1 MDYTVGD
8 VAKVIE
14 DLAPLATAES
24 WDNVGLLLGDR
35 KQVVKRITLS
45 LDFDDQALDL
55 AIKQDCQLIVTH
67 HPVIFPTI
75 DRITSDS
82 RATDRILRA
91 SRAGIAI
98 YSAHT
103 NLDACPGGVNDALAA
118 VLGFYVEE
126 AIVELDPSLKAYAH
140 QDPLKMA
147 DVATSL
153 KGKFDIPEVG
163 FGFGRICTLRNEL
176 TRYTLV
182 RLVNNQLQT
191 AGCILNFD
199 LNKKVKKIALSG
211 GSFDEAWMDIL
222 VKKRVDLLIT
232 GEIKHHVLK
241 ALADRDIAVI
251 MAGHEA
257 TERVILHPL
266 ANYIALR
273 LPGLAFDVHE
283 GIDYNKVVI

>member
-1 MDYTVGD
+1 MEYTVGD
-8 VAKVIE
+8 VANVLE
-14 DLAPLATAES
+14 DLAPLGIAES

-35 KQVVKRITLS
+35 KQEVKNIAIS
-45 LDFDDQALDL
+45 LDFDDQALEL
-55 AIKQDCQLIVTH
+55 AIQNNCQLIVTH
-67 HPVIFPTI
+67 HPIIFPTI
-75 DRITSDS
+75 NRLTADKKETERM
-82 RATDRILRA
+82 LRA
-91 SRAGIAI
+91 LNAGIAV

-118 VLGFYVEE
+118 VLGFHVEE
-126 AIVELDPSLKAYAH
+126 AIAPLDPRLSSFAH
-140 QDPLKMA
+140 QDGLKTA
-147 DVATSL
+147 DVAARL
-153 KGKFDIPEVG
+153 KGQFDIPDVA
-163 FGFGRICTLRNEL
+163 FGFGRVCTVDYDL

-199 LNKKVKKIALSG
+199 ENKRVKRVALAG
-211 GSFDEAWMDIL
+211 GSFDEAWMDLL
-222 VKKRVDLLIT
+222 VQKRVDLLIT

-266 ANYIALR
+266 ANYISLR
-273 LPGLAFDVHE
+273 LPGLTFAVHE